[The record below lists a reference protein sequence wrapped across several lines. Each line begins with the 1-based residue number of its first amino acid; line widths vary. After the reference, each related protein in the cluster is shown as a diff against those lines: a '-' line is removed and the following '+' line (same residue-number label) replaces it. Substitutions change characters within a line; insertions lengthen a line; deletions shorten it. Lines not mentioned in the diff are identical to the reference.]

1 MRALKVPN
9 RLLTK
14 FEFIPLAVEASKVA
28 VRSLNVADAPETR
41 ASFVE
46 RGSKQ
51 LGGQPLFSV
60 FRTLTSSYDPS
71 VARPLRIEYPNAI
84 YHVMARSNG

>member
-28 VRSLNVADAPETR
+28 VRSLNVADAPETH

-51 LGGQPLFSV
+51 LGSDPV
-60 FRTLTSSYDPS
+60 FGLQDFDK
-71 VARPLRIEYPNAI
+71 
-84 YHVMARSNG
+84 